1 MKELAEKYEIFFLK
15 KNPRIYSDKKGE
27 KDSQVKQIIKIKKQ
41 EIIQKKLDI
50 KVWKLQ
56 KRIV

>member
-50 KVWKLQ
+50 KV
-56 KRIV
+56 